1 MYESVKKKETTKEL
15 ILRTASELFQRQ
27 GFHGTG
33 LNQIIEES
41 GAPKGS
47 LYYHFPNGKEEIALE
62 AIKLMK
68 TLVLEG
74 AAKDLA
80 AKDTAVEAFQYHI
93 HNIAADFEKKQQM
106 EGVQIGLIASET
118 AATNEVLRN
127 SCQHAYADWQALYTD
142 RLIAF
147 GYEKEMAKDLAVTIN
162 ALIEG
167 AVILAVTNASGNPLY
182 SVAKQLPSLLN
193 QNS

>member
-1 MYESVKKKETTKEL
+1 MYGAVKKKESTKEL
-15 ILRTASELFQRQ
+15 ILCTASELFQRQ
-27 GFHGTG
+27 GYHGTG

-47 LYYHFPNGKEEIALE
+47 LYYHFPNGKEEIAVE
-62 AIKLMK
+62 AIRLMK
-68 TLVLEG
+68 EHVLEG
-74 AAKDLA
+74 AARDLA
-80 AKDTAVEAFQYHI
+80 AKGTAVEAFQYHI
-93 HNIAADFEKKQQM
+93 HKIASEFEKKHQM

-118 AATNEVLRN
+118 AATHEALRN

-147 GYEKEMAKDLAVTIN
+147 SYDKEMAKELAVTIN
-162 ALIEG
+162 AMVEG
-167 AVILAVTNASGNPLY
+167 AVILALTSASGSPLY

-193 QNS
+193 K

>member
-1 MYESVKKKETTKEL
+1 MKKKESTKEL

-27 GFHGTG
+27 GYHGTG

-47 LYYHFPNGKEEIALE
+47 LYYHFPNGKEEIAVE
-62 AIKLMK
+62 AITLMK
-68 TLVLEG
+68 KHVLEG
-74 AAKDLA
+74 AAQDLNE
-80 AKDTAVEAFQYHI
+80 KDTASEAFQYHI
-93 HNIAADFEKKQQM
+93 RKIAQDFEKKHQM

-118 AATNEVLRN
+118 ASTHEVLRN
-127 SCQHAYADWQALYTD
+127 SCQHAYADWQALYAN

-167 AVILAVTNASGNPLY
+167 AVTLALTSASGSPLY
-182 SVAKQLPSLLN
+182 SVARQLPSLLK
-193 QNS
+193 Q